1 MGEIAKE
8 EVKHAEVVTRV
19 IEERLKKVKPDGMLP
34 LMYLID
40 SICKNIVGPY
50 NELFQQ
56 NLVSNFSYVF
66 QAVNEKVRM
75 ALYKLRLTWGER
87 YHVFTDYK
95 LYQLDLKVKNIDP
108 AWPVPKEAPK
118 ERVAPA
124 SVKPHKIHVNPN
136 FVGKVTT
143 AEDETEIMR
152 RELLKK
158 EQELL
163 ELKRMEVEMQINKM
177 KMKSQMDQVILIFI
191 ITVSININIDSDI
204 FIPEININLI

>member
-1 MGEIAKE
+1 MQ
-8 EVKHAEVVTRV
+8 T
-19 IEERLKKVKPDGMLP
+19 
-34 LMYLID
+34 LI
-40 SICKNIVGPY
+40 
-50 NELFQQ
+50 
-56 NLVSNFSYVF
+56 
-66 QAVNEKVRM
+66 
-75 ALYKLRLTWGER
+75 
-87 YHVFTDYK
+87 H
-95 LYQLDLKVKNIDP
+95 YQVKNIDP

-136 FVGKVTT
+136 FVGKVYKVFFITIDIKRVLLTICIWQVTT

-204 FIPEININLI
+204 FIPEININFINVLMYQRAHDIKLVYNRSLNIWSLFDVMMILKTN